1 MGTHENGKK
10 KHKEREMEMMRR
22 NEIGEMEHKEKV
34 EMKRR
39 IEDVEM
45 ENKEKVENNEV
56 R

>member
-1 MGTHENGKK
+1 MKMGKRNTKK
-10 KHKEREMEMMRR
+10 KFEMKRR
-22 NEIGEMEHKEKV
+22 VENVEKEHKEKV

-45 ENKEKVENNEV
+45 EHKEKVDNNEV